1 MDSYASIKFE
11 MLSQNTFAIYFL
23 MNKQRL
29 NHYIMGLRFILLDCS
44 TLKMKID
51 PANNRKTK

>member
-1 MDSYASIKFE
+1 MDSFASIKFE

-23 MNKQRL
+23 MNNQRL
-29 NHYIMGLRFILLDCS
+29 NHYIMGLRFILLDYS

-51 PANNRKTK
+51 PANIRKTK

>member
-1 MDSYASIKFE
+1 

-29 NHYIMGLRFILLDCS
+29 NHYIMGLRFILLDYS

-51 PANNRKTK
+51 PANIRKTK

>member
-23 MNKQRL
+23 MNNQRL

-44 TLKMKID
+44 TLKIKID
-51 PANNRKTK
+51 QAYIRKTR

>member
-1 MDSYASIKFE
+1 MDSFASIKFE

-23 MNKQRL
+23 MN
-29 NHYIMGLRFILLDCS
+29 NYIMGLRFILLDCS

-51 PANNRKTK
+51 PANIRKTK

>member
-1 MDSYASIKFE
+1 MDSFASIKFE
-11 MLSQNTFAIYFL
+11 MLSQNTFAI

-44 TLKMKID
+44 TLKIKID
-51 PANNRKTK
+51 PAYIRKTR

>member
-23 MNKQRL
+23 MNNQRL

-44 TLKMKID
+44 TLKIKID
-51 PANNRKTK
+51 PAYIRKTR